1 LFYTILDESIDS
13 DEYYSSSNNSLDDQ
27 AINNTEETKLDEIK
41 LANSEEAGHV
51 YFSSDG
57 KQIGMFPKNQATTMC
72 VDVVSIYS
80 PPVNRERSPSVVS
93 SKASSLTSSASS
105 CSLDSRHSI
114 ENLKNGDENEEINL
128 SEDDNIFSASEK
140 ILSISSKNKN
150 INKIYEVQS
159 NNNTPTKKNFPR
171 SLFNTSLSDSN
182 SQLESASSSVN
193 SSTADLEKQ
202 KLRTVSQSSSTTI
215 TSRSLNKLKEIKK
228 SINSM
233 STASQTSSSS
243 KKSLSLI
250 GQLSEDFTSMTKNSF
265 KAAANSKRLENLIGD
280 EQPEPADKNN
290 NTVSY
295 SGDSKIELKKQNSI
309 NNGFYVAQPAIP
321 ETDAMN
327 LPPAALAAASQSQE
341 VSEVSIENQQFF
353 KDVIT
358 SVLEGQGVGYFKNNK
373 IKRLMEDENNRNFV
387 LSRLN
392 TSLDKKLSNDEEHI
406 EDVKVSKAVFKGM
419 SKLLALIIQGLETTY
434 ANNGLGGMASAFQLL
449 EIAHTH
455 YWLNDEEAIPQ
466 KSTGSTSTTNSNLNG
481 QNNPNDGSTSPMSDH
496 SASPFD
502 SRENL
507 NSILSSN
514 QPNNMSTSSSVY
526 SLGSHK
532 SRQSISTEQSFQI
545 QSTGSIV
552 AQLGNFFC

>member
-1 LFYTILDESIDS
+1 M
-13 DEYYSSSNNSLDDQ
+13 
-27 AINNTEETKLDEIK
+27 DEIK

-80 PPVNRERSPSVVS
+80 PPVNRERSPSVDS
-93 SKASSLTSSASS
+93 SKADTSSLTSSASS
-105 CSLDSRHSI
+105 CSMDSRHDA
-114 ENLKNGDENEEINL
+114 EDFKNGIDNEDISI

-140 ILSISSKNKN
+140 NLSINLKNKN
-150 INKIYEVQS
+150 INKIYESIQS
-159 NNNTPTKKNFPR
+159 NSSNSNSNTPINKHFPR
-171 SLFNTSLSDSN
+171 SPFNTSLSDSN
-182 SQLESASSSVN
+182 SQLESGNSSVN
-193 SSTADLEKQ
+193 SSTADLQKQ
-202 KLRTVSQSSSTTI
+202 KLRTVSQSSSSTI
-215 TSRSLNKLKEIKK
+215 TARSLNKLKEIKQ

-233 STASQTSSSS
+233 STNSQKSNSS

-250 GQLSEDFTSMTKNSF
+250 GQLSEDFTSRAKNSF
-265 KAAANSKRLENLIGD
+265 KAASSKRLENLIGD

-290 NTVSY
+290 NTVSH
-295 SGDSKIELKKQNSI
+295 SEDSKVELKKQNSV
-309 NNGFYVAQPAIP
+309 NNSPAQPAIP
-321 ETDAMN
+321 ETDEMN
-327 LPPAALAAASQSQE
+327 LPPAALAAAASQSQE
-341 VSEVSIENQQFF
+341 VSEVSVENQQFF
-353 KDVIT
+353 KDVIA

-406 EDVKVSKAVFKGM
+406 EDVRVNKAVFKGM

-455 YWLNDEEAIPQ
+455 YSLNDEEPLAN
-466 KSTGSTSTTNSNLNG
+466 KNVGSTSTANG
-481 QNNPNDGSTSPMSDH
+481 QSNPNDGSSSPMSEH
-496 SASPFD
+496 SGSPFD

-507 NSILSSN
+507 NSVLSSN
-514 QPNNMSTSSSVY
+514 QPNNLSSSSSVY
-526 SLGSHK
+526 SLGSQK
-532 SRQSISTEQSFQI
+532 SRQSIPAEQSFQI

-552 AQLGNFFC
+552 AQLGNFFPH